1 MVEVVQKL
9 SEKILAAIQT
19 GNLQTVD
26 SLISNNAV
34 FVHMGVC
41 LDKKGEFEAIEKGL
55 IAVQKIDI
63 AEEKT
68 ILSGATTIILR
79 KLQLTA
85 VVQGNE
91 VTNPFVVAET
101 YTKDNAGNWLLMV
114 NDLYSYRYRLRRL
127 SYFLENAL
135 LIKKVILLWLFP
147 LL

>member
-101 YTKDNAGNWLLMV
+101 YTKDNAGNWLLMSTTYTCIAI
-114 NDLYSYRYRLRRL
+114 DYDDYHIS
-127 SYFLENAL
+127 
-135 LIKKVILLWLFP
+135 
-147 LL
+147 

>member
-85 VVQGNE
+85 VVQGSDQSFCCCGNIHQRQCRKL
-91 VTNPFVVAET
+91 VA
-101 YTKDNAGNWLLMV
+101 DV

>member
-1 MVEVVQKL
+1 
-9 SEKILAAIQT
+9 
-19 GNLQTVD
+19 
-26 SLISNNAV
+26 NNAV

-101 YTKDNAGNWLLMV
+101 YTKDNAGNWLLMSTTYTRIAI
-114 NDLYSYRYRLRRL
+114 DYDDYHIS
-127 SYFLENAL
+127 
-135 LIKKVILLWLFP
+135 
-147 LL
+147 